1 MVTVIGNGIGEYDF
15 SKIDIDLSLFDKII
29 CDKNFKENGKNI
41 LKFGFKEAKEYILK
55 NHDKKNLAYIVTGSP
70 LFFSAG
76 TLIAKSVNH
85 CKIID
90 NTSSFAYLLGKL
102 SIPMQECI
110 AVSLH
115 GRKEIDLEEF
125 LKKRYTFVLC
135 DQDTVKKLRNILYF
149 VKDSIEVTLG
159 YKLGFED
166 ERIEK
171 TDLYKDTFDRGKLHV
186 LLIEKLFEEKL
197 PVCDEDEFEKEN
209 GMITKKYKRHLSLQ
223 NLDLFPNQLL
233 WDIGAGSGS
242 CAIEAYK
249 RYRVKTV
256 LFEKNPLRAKMI
268 EENLKNHNVV
278 DTKLLTG
285 KAQEL
290 FEKETKRPDRIFIG
304 GGGMEVI
311 KKIGF
316 LYRIL
321 KKNGIILIN
330 IIALRHLSL
339 MIDMLDK
346 NDIKY
351 EIFSL
356 SLTTYKGK
364 LDMANP
370 QRTLFQIRIEK

>member
-268 EENLKNHNVV
+268 EKNLKNHNVV

-285 KAQEL
+285 KAEEL

-321 KKNGIILIN
+321 EKNGIILIN